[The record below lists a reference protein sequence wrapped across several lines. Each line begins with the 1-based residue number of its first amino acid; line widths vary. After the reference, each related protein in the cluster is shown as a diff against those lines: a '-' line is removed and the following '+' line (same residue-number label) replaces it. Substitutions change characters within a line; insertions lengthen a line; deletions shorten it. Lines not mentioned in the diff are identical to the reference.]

1 VRSSFLLG
9 TSRSSFSDESSIIGK
24 YDKRAAPPTK
34 GIGTV
39 KNLTELTLQIR
50 TYLAIGGPS
59 EVREASIRRER
70 RKGEGG
76 LFPMCDFLL
85 ERAMQLDTFRIVA
98 RR

>member
-1 VRSSFLLG
+1 MTG
-9 TSRSSFSDESSIIGK
+9 
-24 YDKRAAPPTK
+24 RAAPPTK

-50 TYLAIGGPS
+50 TYLAIDGPS
-59 EVREASIRRER
+59 EVREVSIRRRER

-76 LFPMCDFLL
+76 PFPMCNFLL
-85 ERAMQLDTFRIVA
+85 GRATRLDTFQIVA